1 MKQNSKRLTSIL
13 LALGFVVIALVAL
26 FDLIQ
31 PAYANMM
38 MTKGQIAGA
47 QSFLTTEKTAVAQA
61 QQLISQYQNQSQ
73 SSQSTMLALPSG
85 PDAAGAV
92 AQIYGLAQNNNITIQ
107 TIGISPPTLEQVTQP
122 STGGSGTA
130 STVQIIKPLGQI
142 VLQITAAGSYE
153 NLKSFLMGLETNIRI
168 FDVQGISITPAQT
181 PVVVGKNLNTVS
193 PDLFTYNIKVV
204 TYYQAP

>member
-1 MKQNSKRLTSIL
+1 
-13 LALGFVVIALVAL
+13 
-26 FDLIQ
+26 
-31 PAYANMM
+31 
-38 MTKGQIAGA
+38 
-47 QSFLTTEKTAVAQA
+47 
-61 QQLISQYQNQSQ
+61 
-73 SSQSTMLALPSG
+73 
-85 PDAAGAV
+85 
-92 AQIYGLAQNNNITIQ
+92 
-107 TIGISPPTLEQVTQP
+107 LEQVTQP

-181 PVVVGKNLNTVS
+181 PVVFGKNLNTVS